1 MEVLVTGAGWSVGII
16 VLVLLFKPIFGNKE
30 EFWECVSYWFTPD
43 FFSFF
48 KGEAGA
54 DFIAELKLGLWV
66 ALESAQAL
74 ALAQEY
80 DTYSHEQFL

>member
-16 VLVLLFKPIFGNKE
+16 VLVLLFKPIFDNKE

-66 ALESAQAL
+66 ALGIGAGIGTSAGVRYLL
-74 ALAQEY
+74 A
-80 DTYSHEQFL
+80 